1 MHPRIT
7 LYSEQF
13 GYKPLPN
20 SHELTPPF
28 FHHYHGIIKSMAKY
42 SDELRGVVRALYLR
56 RYTPKEIAS
65 ELNLPNARIVY
76 YWAEK
81 YKWADL
87 LSFEST
93 EEAIERRYQ
102 LLASRDNKTDLDLKE
117 MDLLIAHATKLRAQS
132 NKHKEK
138 LASSQGE
145 RQAAA
150 RGDSE
155 DEPRGKR
162 KYKKNDISSLTQ
174 EDFDTWADEHLF
186 EYQKHL
192 RRNIGQLVRNILKS
206 RQIGATWYFAFE
218 AFENAVMTGDPQIFL
233 SASKAQAEVFR
244 SYIVNIAEQYFG
256 ITLTGNP
263 IRLSNGAELRF
274 LSTNKNT
281 AQSYSGHLYCD
292 EYFWVPNFAKLNE
305 VASAMATHDKW
316 RTTYFSTPSAKTHQA
331 YPFWTGEEWKQGSK
345 KRAAITFPLF
355 DEMRDGGRLCPDGQW
370 RYVITMED
378 AIAGGF
384 NLANIEKLRNRY
396 NTATFDMLYMCV
408 FVDSKDSV
416 FSFSDLEACGVEVDT
431 WQDHDPDAKRPFGD
445 RPVWGGFDPARSG
458 DLSCF
463 VIVAPPMFAVEKFRV
478 LKVIYWKG
486 MNFRYQA
493 KQIEKLFDQYN
504 FTYLGVDV
512 TGIGQGVF
520 DNIQHFAMKVVVPI
534 RYDMNTKNQLVLK
547 AADVVESQRIEWD
560 KNLKEIPA
568 SFMSVRRTTTQ
579 SGNAMTFVADRSQ
592 DTGHAEAFWAI
603 THALHNEPLNYENK
617 PKSRWGVRKQAA

>member
-1 MHPRIT
+1 
-7 LYSEQF
+7 
-13 GYKPLPN
+13 
-20 SHELTPPF
+20 
-28 FHHYHGIIKSMAKY
+28 MAKY
-42 SDELRGVVRALYLR
+42 SEELRGVARSLYLR
-56 RYTPKEIAS
+56 HATPKEIAS

-81 YKWADL
+81 YNWADL

-93 EEAIERRYQ
+93 EDAIERRYQ
-102 LLASRDNKTDLDLKE
+102 LLVGRDNKTDQELKE
-117 MDLLIAHATKLRAQS
+117 MDTLIAHATKLRAQS

-138 LASSQGE
+138 LAE
-145 RQAAA
+145 RKNSGTGAAPQ
-150 RGDSE
+150 DE
-155 DEPRGKR
+155 DGQPPRKR
-162 KYKKNDISSLTQ
+162 KYKKNDISSLT
-174 EDFDTWADEHLF
+174 EDDFNAWADEHLF

-192 RRNIGQLVRNILKS
+192 RLNIGQQVRNILKS

-218 AFENAVMTGDPQIFL
+218 AFENAVLTGDPQIFL

-256 ITLTGNP
+256 ITLNGNP

-292 EYFWVPNFAKLNE
+292 EYFWVPNFARLNE

-345 KRAAITFPLF
+345 KRAAVKFPTVS
-355 DEMRDGGRLCPDGQW
+355 DMRDGGRICPDGQW

-378 AIAGGF
+378 AIKGGF

-396 NTATFDMLYMCV
+396 NDTTFNMLYMCV

-416 FSFSDLEACGVEVDT
+416 FSFSDLAGCAVETDT
-431 WQDHDPDAKRPFGD
+431 WQDHDPKAARPFGD

-463 VIVAPPMFAVEKFRV
+463 VIIAPPMLAPEKYRV
-478 LKVIYWKG
+478 LAVFNWKG
-486 MNFRYQA
+486 MNFRWQA
-493 KQIEKLFDQYN
+493 KQIEELFKKYN

-512 TGIGQGVF
+512 TGIGRGVF
-520 DNIQHFAMKVVVPI
+520 DNIQHFAMRVAVAI
-534 RYDMNTKNQLVLK
+534 TYSRNTKDQLVLK
-547 AADVVESQRIEWD
+547 AADVVESQRIEWSKD
-560 KNLKEIPA
+560 LKEIPA
-568 SFMSVRRTTTQ
+568 SFMAIRRTTTA
-579 SGNAMTFVADRSQ
+579 SGGAMTFVADRSP

-603 THALHNEPLNYENK
+603 AHALHNEPLNYENT
-617 PKSRWGVRKQAA
+617 PKSRWRLQKAA

>member
-1 MHPRIT
+1 
-7 LYSEQF
+7 
-13 GYKPLPN
+13 
-20 SHELTPPF
+20 
-28 FHHYHGIIKSMAKY
+28 MAKY
-42 SDELRGVVRALYLR
+42 SEELRGVARSLYLR
-56 RYTPKEIAS
+56 HATPKEIAS

-81 YKWADL
+81 YNWADL

-93 EEAIERRYQ
+93 EDAIERRYQ
-102 LLASRDNKTDLDLKE
+102 LLVGRDNKTDQELKE
-117 MDLLIAHATKLRAQS
+117 MDTLIAHATKLRAQS

-138 LASSQGE
+138 LAE
-145 RQAAA
+145 RKNSGTGAAPQ
-150 RGDSE
+150 DE
-155 DEPRGKR
+155 DGQPPRKR
-162 KYKKNDISSLTQ
+162 KYKKNDISSLT
-174 EDFDTWADEHLF
+174 EDDFNAWADEHLF

-192 RRNIGQLVRNILKS
+192 RLNIAQQVRNILKS

-218 AFENAVMTGDPQIFL
+218 AFENAVLTGDPQIFL

-292 EYFWVPNFAKLNE
+292 EYFWVPNFARLNE

-345 KRAAITFPLF
+345 KRAAVKFPTVS
-355 DEMRDGGRLCPDGQW
+355 DMRDGGRICPDGQW

-378 AIAGGF
+378 AIKGGF

-396 NTATFDMLYMCV
+396 NDTTFNMLYMCV

-416 FSFSDLEACGVEVDT
+416 FSFSDLAGCAVETDT
-431 WQDHDPDAKRPFGD
+431 WQDHDPKAARPFGD

-463 VIVAPPMFAVEKFRV
+463 VIIAPPMLAPEKYRV
-478 LKVIYWKG
+478 LAVFNWKG
-486 MNFRYQA
+486 MNFRWQA
-493 KQIEKLFDQYN
+493 KQIEELFKKYN

-512 TGIGQGVF
+512 TGIGRGVF
-520 DNIQHFAMKVVVPI
+520 DNIQHFAMRVAVAI
-534 RYDMNTKNQLVLK
+534 TYSRNTKDQLVLK
-547 AADVVESQRIEWD
+547 AADVVESQRIEWSKD
-560 KNLKEIPA
+560 LKEIPA
-568 SFMSVRRTTTQ
+568 SFMAIRRTTTA
-579 SGNAMTFVADRSQ
+579 SGGAMTFVADRSP

-603 THALHNEPLNYENK
+603 AHALHNEPLNYENT
-617 PKSRWGVRKQAA
+617 PKSRWRLQKAA

>member
-1 MHPRIT
+1 MSSDNT
-7 LYSEQF
+7 
-13 GYKPLPN
+13 PLSN
-20 SHELTPPF
+20 KLELTPPF
-28 FHHYHGIIKSMAKY
+28 FNSGHGIIKSMAKY
-42 SDELRGVVRALYLR
+42 SDELKGVARALYLR

-76 YWAEK
+76 YWAHK
-81 YKWADL
+81 DGWANL

-93 EEAIERRYQ
+93 EDAIERRYQ
-102 LLASRDNKTDLDLKE
+102 LLAARDGKTDLDLKE
-117 MDLLIAHATKLRAQS
+117 MDLLIAHSTKLRAQS

-138 LASSQGE
+138 LAASQGARE
-145 RQAAA
+145 AAA
-150 RGDSE
+150 PHDDGS
-155 DEPRGKR
+155 PGKR
-162 KYKKNDISSLTQ
+162 KYKKNDISGLTQ
-174 EDFDTWADEHLF
+174 EDFDTWADETLF
-186 EYQKHL
+186 AYQKHL
-192 RRNIGQLVRNILKS
+192 RQNIGQLVRNILKS

-218 AFENAVMTGDPQIFL
+218 ALENAVLTGDPQIFL

-244 SYIVNIAEQYFG
+244 SYIVNIAEQNFG
-256 ITLTGNP
+256 VTLTGNP

-292 EYFWVPNFAKLNE
+292 EYFWVPNFARLNE

-345 KRAAITFPLF
+345 KRAAVKFPKF

-370 RYVITMED
+370 RYIITMED

-384 NLANIEKLRNRY
+384 NLASIEKLRNRY
-396 NTATFDMLYMCV
+396 NDSTFNMLYMCV

-416 FSFSDLEACGVEVDT
+416 FTFTDLEGCAVEIET
-431 WQDHDPDAKRPFGD
+431 WQDHDPNAKRPFGD

-463 VIVAPPMFAVEKFRV
+463 VILAPPQLAVEKFRV
-478 LKVIYWKG
+478 LAVFNWRG
-486 MNFRYQA
+486 MNFRWQA
-493 KQIEKLFDQYN
+493 KQIQQLFKRYN

-520 DNIQHFAMKVVVPI
+520 DNIQHFALRVAVAI

-568 SFMSVRRTTTQ
+568 SFMAIRRTTTQ
-579 SGNAMTFVADRSQ
+579 SGNAMTFVADRSP

-617 PKSRWGVRKQAA
+617 PKSRWGVKKAA

>member
-1 MHPRIT
+1 
-7 LYSEQF
+7 
-13 GYKPLPN
+13 
-20 SHELTPPF
+20 
-28 FHHYHGIIKSMAKY
+28 MAKY
-42 SDELRGVVRALYLR
+42 APELITVARMLYLR
-56 RYTPKEIAS
+56 HATPKEIAS

-81 YKWADL
+81 FKWADL
-87 LSFEST
+87 LSHEST

-102 LLASRDNKTDLDLKE
+102 LLAARDDKSDLELKE
-117 MDLLIAHATKLRAQS
+117 MDMLIAHATKLRAQS

-138 LASSQGE
+138 LAES
-145 RQAAA
+145 
-150 RGDSE
+150 RGATRDIAPE
-155 DEPRGKR
+155 DGDEQPRKKR
-162 KYKKNDISSLTQ
+162 KYKKNDISALTQ
-174 EDFDTWADEHLF
+174 EDFDAWADEHLF
-186 EYQKHL
+186 GYQKHL
-192 RRNIGQLVRNILKS
+192 RQNIGQQVRNILKS
-206 RQIGATWYFAFE
+206 RQIGATWYFAYE

-292 EYFWVPNFAKLNE
+292 EYFWVPNFARLNE

-345 KRAAITFPLF
+345 KRAAAVFPSF
-355 DEMRDGGRLCPDGQW
+355 NDMRDGGRLCPDGQW
-370 RYVITMED
+370 RYIITMED

-384 NLANIEKLRNRY
+384 NLASIEKLRNRY
-396 NTATFDMLYMCV
+396 NDATFNMLYMCL

-416 FSFSDLEACGVEVDT
+416 FRFSDLEACGVETDK
-431 WQDHDPDAKRPFGD
+431 WQDHDPRAARPFGD

-458 DLSCF
+458 DFSCF
-463 VIVAPPMFAVEKFRV
+463 VIVAPPQYVIEKYRV
-478 LKVIYWKG
+478 LRVFNWQG
-486 MNFRYQA
+486 MNFRWQA
-493 KQIEKLFDQYN
+493 KQIEELFKKYN

-520 DNIQHFAMKVVVPI
+520 ENIQHFALRVAVAI
-534 RYDMNTKNQLVLK
+534 RYDRHTKDQLVLK

-560 KNLKEIPA
+560 KDQKEIAA
-568 SFMSVRRTTTQ
+568 SFMAIRRTTTQ
-579 SGNAMTFVADRSQ
+579 SGGAMTFVADRSAV
-592 DTGHAEAFWAI
+592 TGHAESFWAI
-603 THALHNEPLNYENK
+603 AHALHNEPLNYENK
-617 PKSRWGVRKQAA
+617 PQSRWRIRKQAA